1 MEKLPFSKRMA
12 WRLPFLLSLALLCC
26 TDMKQSFTETVN
38 GVSFEMVYVN
48 SPISSSKQPDGFF
61 IGQTEVT
68 QELWE
73 AVMGSNPSSFKGKD
87 NPVEYVNWSECQ
99 DFIAKLNRLT
109 GKAYRLPTEAEWE
122 FAASG
127 GEKSQEFEYSGSD
140 DINEVAWNW
149 NNSDKKTHP
158 VKTKAPNELGIYDM
172 SGNVCEWCEDMTL
185 IDDSIQTRAIR
196 GGSWWV
202 DDVDACR
209 ISCKRS
215 LWPDNNDNNVG
226 LRLAL

>member
-1 MEKLPFSKRMA
+1 MEKLLFSKRMA
-12 WRLPFLLSLALLCC
+12 WRFPFLLSLALLSC
-26 TDMKQSFTETVN
+26 TEMKQSFTETVN

-48 SPISSSKQPDGFF
+48 GPAPSTKQPKGFF

-87 NPVEYVNWSECQ
+87 NPVEYVNWSECH
-99 DFIAKLNRLT
+99 DFVSKLNKLT
-109 GKAYRLPTEAEWE
+109 GKDYRLPTEAEWE
-122 FAASG
+122 FAARG
-127 GEKSQEFEYSGSD
+127 GNKSQVFEYSGSD

-149 NNSDKKTHP
+149 NNCDETTHP
-158 VKTKAPNELGIYDM
+158 VKTKAPNELGLYDM
-172 SGNVCEWCEDMTL
+172 SGNVCEWCEDLTL
-185 IDDSIQTRAIR
+185 FDDSIQTRAIR

-209 ISCKRS
+209 ISCKRN
-215 LWPDNNDNNVG
+215 LWPDNKDNNVG

>member
-1 MEKLPFSKRMA
+1 MKKMLYPKKTAWALP
-12 WRLPFLLSLALLCC
+12 LLLSFALVCC
-26 TDMKQSFTETVN
+26 TDEKQSYTETVN

-48 SPISSSKQPDGFF
+48 GPAPSTKQPEGFF

-87 NPVEYVNWSECQ
+87 NPVEYVNWSECH
-99 DFIAKLNRLT
+99 DFVSKLNKLT
-109 GKAYRLPTEAEWE
+109 GKDYRLPTEAEWE
-122 FAASG
+122 FAARG
-127 GEKSQEFEYSGSD
+127 GNKSQVFEYSGSD

-149 NNSDKKTHP
+149 NNCDETTHP
-158 VKTKAPNELGIYDM
+158 VKTKAPNELGLYDM
-172 SGNVCEWCEDMTL
+172 SGNVCEWCEDLTL
-185 IDDSIQTRAIR
+185 FDDSIQTRAIR

-202 DDVDACR
+202 DDIDACR